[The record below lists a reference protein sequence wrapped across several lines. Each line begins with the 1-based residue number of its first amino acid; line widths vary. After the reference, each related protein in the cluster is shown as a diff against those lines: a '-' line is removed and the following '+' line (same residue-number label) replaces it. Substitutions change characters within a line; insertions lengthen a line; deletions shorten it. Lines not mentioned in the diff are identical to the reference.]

1 MRNILYIFIFFPLM
15 LSKNLVMA
23 EEVIITKHVYHL
35 YKGNLHFATSENTL
49 LKKNAKWLFKV
60 SSNTAGVFKLKKD
73 IRTELSKFDII
84 NGNVFTKEY
93 AYSRLRKND
102 EDMVTTI
109 FDKNNNS
116 AHTVRNGEEIK
127 HSQIENLQDRLSVQ
141 IDYQNK
147 MKKGNF
153 EQEYNVID
161 KGRERKYI
169 FSIHDGEIID
179 TVFGKTNT
187 IIIRKI
193 IKDNKRNTLTWY
205 AIDHD
210 FIPVKIK
217 QYRKKS
223 LKFTVILEKIVK

>member
-73 IRTELSKFDII
+73 TRAELSKFDII
-84 NGNVFTKEY
+84 KGNVFAKEY

-102 EDMVTTI
+102 EDIVTTI

>member
-15 LSKNLVMA
+15 LSKNLAIA

-84 NGNVFTKEY
+84 KGNVFTKEY

-102 EDMVTTI
+102 EDIVTTI

>member
-15 LSKNLVMA
+15 LSKNLAIA

-84 NGNVFTKEY
+84 KGNVFTKEY

-102 EDMVTTI
+102 EDIVTTI

-147 MKKGNF
+147 MKKGDF

>member
-1 MRNILYIFIFFPLM
+1 M

-84 NGNVFTKEY
+84 KGNVFTKEY

-169 FSIHDGEIID
+169 FSIHDGEVID

-193 IKDNKRNTLTWY
+193 IKDNKRSTLTWY
-205 AIDHD
+205 AIDHN

-223 LKFTVILEKIVK
+223 LKFTIVLEKIVK

>member
-1 MRNILYIFIFFPLM
+1 MKNILYIFIFFPLM
-15 LSKNLVMA
+15 LSKNLAIA
-23 EEVIITKHVYHL
+23 EEVVMTKHIYHL

-49 LKKNAKWLFKV
+49 LRHNDKWKYLV
-60 SSNTAGVFKLKKD
+60 SSYTAGVFKLKKD
-73 IRTELSKFDII
+73 LRTELSKFNVI
-84 NGNVFTKEY
+84 NDNVFTKEY
-93 AYSRLRKND
+93 TYNRIRKDN
-102 EDMVTTI
+102 EDVITTM
-109 FDKNNNS
+109 FNNKNNS
-116 AHTVRNGEEIK
+116 AHTVNNGKKIK

-147 MKKGNF
+147 MKTGDF

-169 FSIHDGEIID
+169 FSIHDGEVID
-179 TVFGKTNT
+179 TIFGKTNT

-205 AIDHD
+205 AVDHN
-210 FIPVKIK
+210 FIPVKIQ

>member
-1 MRNILYIFIFFPLM
+1 MKNILYIFIFFPLM
-15 LSKNLVMA
+15 LSKNLAIA
-23 EEVIITKHVYHL
+23 EEVVMTKHIYHL

-49 LKKNAKWLFKV
+49 LRHNDKWEYLV
-60 SSNTAGVFKLKKD
+60 SSYTAGVFKLKKD
-73 IRTELSKFDII
+73 LRTELSKFNVI
-84 NGNVFTKEY
+84 NDNVFTKEY
-93 AYSRLRKND
+93 TYNRIRKDN
-102 EDMVTTI
+102 EDVITTM
-109 FDKNNNS
+109 FNNKNNS
-116 AHTVRNGEEIK
+116 AHTVNNGKKIK

-147 MKKGNF
+147 MKTGDF

-169 FSIHDGEIID
+169 FSIHDGEVID
-179 TVFGKTNT
+179 TIFGKTNT

-205 AIDHD
+205 AVDHN
-210 FIPVKIK
+210 FIPVKIQ

-223 LKFTVILEKIVK
+223 LKFTVILEKIIK

>member
-1 MRNILYIFIFFPLM
+1 MKNILYIFIFFPLM
-15 LSKNLVMA
+15 LSKNLAIA
-23 EEVIITKHVYHL
+23 EEVVMTKHIYHL

-49 LKKNAKWLFKV
+49 LRHNDKWKYLV
-60 SSNTAGVFKLKKD
+60 SSYTAGVFKLKKD
-73 IRTELSKFDII
+73 LRTELSKFNVI
-84 NGNVFTKEY
+84 NDNVFTKEY
-93 AYSRLRKND
+93 TYNRIRKDN
-102 EDMVTTI
+102 EDVITTM
-109 FDKNNNS
+109 FNNKNNS
-116 AHTVRNGEEIK
+116 AHTVNNGKKIK

-147 MKKGNF
+147 MKTGDF

-169 FSIHDGEIID
+169 FSIHDGEVID
-179 TVFGKTNT
+179 TIFGKTNT

-205 AIDHD
+205 AVDHN
-210 FIPVKIK
+210 FIPVKIQ

-223 LKFTVILEKIVK
+223 LKFTVILEKIIK

>member
-193 IKDNKRNTLTWY
+193 IKDNKRSTLTWY
-205 AIDHD
+205 AIDND